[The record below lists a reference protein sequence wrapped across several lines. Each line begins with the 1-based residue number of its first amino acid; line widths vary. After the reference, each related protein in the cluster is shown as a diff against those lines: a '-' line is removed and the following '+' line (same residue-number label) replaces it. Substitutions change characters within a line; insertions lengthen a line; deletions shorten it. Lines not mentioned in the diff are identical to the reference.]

1 MNTQEIT
8 AIYNLADKSD
18 AVIKDLGDVLFTAK
32 RLGITLAD
40 DADDLYMRLRVVL
53 GAIGDHA
60 FNLDEQAQF
69 EANPW
74 NHNASYN
81 PDFLGAQP
89 ARAGQDY

>member
-1 MNTQEIT
+1 MTTETLNEI
-8 AIYNLADKSD
+8 YELADKSEE
-18 AVIKDLGDVLFTAK
+18 VIKDLKQILFVAK

-53 GAIGDHA
+53 GAIEDHA

-74 NHNASYN
+74 NHNAPYN
-81 PDFLGAQP
+81 PQFLGAQP
-89 ARAGQDY
+89 ARAGEDY

>member
-1 MNTQEIT
+1 MTTETLNEI
-8 AIYNLADKSD
+8 YELADKSEE
-18 AVIKDLGDVLFTAK
+18 VIKDLKQILFVSK

-53 GAIGDHA
+53 SAIEDHA

-74 NHNASYN
+74 NHNSPYN
-81 PDFLGAQP
+81 AEFLGAQP
-89 ARAGQDY
+89 AKAGQDY

>member
-1 MNTQEIT
+1 MTTETLNEI
-8 AIYNLADKSD
+8 YELADKSEE
-18 AVIKDLGDVLFTAK
+18 VIKDLKQILFVSK

-69 EANPW
+69 EASPW
-74 NHNASYN
+74 NHNAPYN
-81 PDFLGAQP
+81 GEFLGAQP

>member
-1 MNTQEIT
+1 MTTETINEI
-8 AIYNLADKSD
+8 YELADKSD
-18 AVIKDLGDVLFTAK
+18 EVLKDLKQVLFIAK
-32 RLGITLAD
+32 RLNITLSD
-40 DADDLYMRLRVVL
+40 DANDLYMRLRVVL

-74 NHNASYN
+74 NRNAPYN
-81 PDFLGAQP
+81 AEFLGAQP

>member
-1 MNTQEIT
+1 MTTETLNEI
-8 AIYNLADKSD
+8 YELADKSGE
-18 AVIKDLGDVLFTAK
+18 VLKDLKQILFIAK

-53 GAIGDHA
+53 GAIEDHA

-74 NHNASYN
+74 THNAPYN
-81 PDFLGAQP
+81 PQFLGAQP
-89 ARAGQDY
+89 ARAGEDY

>member
-1 MNTQEIT
+1 MTTETLNEI
-8 AIYNLADKSD
+8 YELADKSEE
-18 AVIKDLGDVLFTAK
+18 VIKDLKQILFVAK

-53 GAIGDHA
+53 GAIEDHA

-74 NHNASYN
+74 NH
-81 PDFLGAQP
+81 
-89 ARAGQDY
+89 AGEDY

>member
-1 MNTQEIT
+1 MTTETLNEI
-8 AIYNLADKSD
+8 YELSNKSGE
-18 AVIKDLGDVLFTAK
+18 VIKDLKQILFVAK

-53 GAIGDHA
+53 GAIEDHA

-74 NHNASYN
+74 NH
-81 PDFLGAQP
+81 
-89 ARAGQDY
+89 AGEDY